1 MGRARKKRNS
11 AVPDDIDP
19 PHETRHAC
27 RVEIENEEVREV
39 RKGFICVHTAMLPV
53 HTCTVVNFVKKSL
66 TRFATCIYYGG
77 HMNL

>member
-27 RVEIENEEVREV
+27 RVEIENEEVRKV
-39 RKGFICVHTAMLPV
+39 RKGFIHLFVYV
-53 HTCTVVNFVKKSL
+53 YTCTRDAHQDMVKIGDL
-66 TRFATCIYYGG
+66 GG
-77 HMNL
+77 SSNRIN